1 MLFLKWF
8 KNSIENKLKKI
19 TKWCKMKLKK
29 KSFKKRE
36 KNQVSPSKPRKPEL
50 ISQPYNPLN
59 SRLWVQPIC

>member
-29 KSFKKRE
+29 KKLQKKR
-36 KNQVSPSKPRKPEL
+36 KKPSKPE
-50 ISQPYNPLN
+50 
-59 SRLWVQPIC
+59 